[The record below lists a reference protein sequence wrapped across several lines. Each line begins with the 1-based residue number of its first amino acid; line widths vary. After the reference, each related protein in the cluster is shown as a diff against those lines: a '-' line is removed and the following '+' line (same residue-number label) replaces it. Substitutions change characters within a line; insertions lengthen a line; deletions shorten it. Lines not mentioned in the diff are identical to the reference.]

1 MLAPPRLDSKQPCSN
16 DSFGVKVTSGGCPM
30 PAFKSAKAYR
40 KCARHVTL
48 SNRHSHDSEA
58 PARGCVDRWQHLPQ
72 SVSLSIFGYFVS
84 Y

>member
-1 MLAPPRLDSKQPCSN
+1 
-16 DSFGVKVTSGGCPM
+16 M